1 MIVGRPQKK
10 SERNQQAYLMEEIS
24 PLTSQLV
31 MDILETKPA
40 DPIPKMYNILTKIV
54 DQRQRDKDDLAK
66 RDKGEELLDGE
77 WEDYKKLLDR
87 KRELL
92 AELDCEVIDLEA
104 ILSKE
109 TYK

>member
-10 SERNQQAYLMEEIS
+10 SERNQQAYLTEKIS

-31 MDILETKPA
+31 IDILETKPA

-54 DQRQRDKDDLAK
+54 DQRQHDKDELAQ

-77 WEDYKKLLDR
+77 WEEYKALLNR
-87 KRELL
+87 KRELME
-92 AELDCEVIDLEA
+92 ELEHEVIDLEA
-104 ILSKE
+104 ILSRE